1 MIVKL
6 FKGLLGLIFSL
17 LLIICVALGG
27 LLGTETGSRWLLEQI
42 PGLTVEEFSGRLGYQ
57 WQARRLV
64 WADPQNTVQLE
75 QLRFEWQPGCLL
87 SLNLCL
93 ERIHVEQVQL
103 KLAPST
109 EESTES
115 GPLVLPQLPIPLGVR
130 IGEVQLGQL
139 IMDEATLVRQ
149 LKVSAQGDTR
159 PGWPVQLKAG
169 VELPMPQ
176 GPNLSLQTELEG
188 NLEQQIQI
196 KLDTQGYISAQLSGH
211 ITPLDP
217 NLPLEIQLNTQPF
230 KPDPSLPDSLT
241 LHALNLTAAGD
252 GQQGYQITGSGRLGT
267 GQSVRLLLDA
277 LLKLDGVALKQLAL
291 NADNNRYLRITGG
304 AKWSDTLTANTELAW
319 QDFPW
324 QNLYPADTPP
334 VSLKR
339 LKAQFGYQDRTQSY
353 QGQINADLQG
363 PAGPFSLKTPV
374 QGSLTEVS
382 LPQLELVAGQG
393 RIKGAIKLGWAE
405 KIAWLAQLELSA
417 LNPSYWV
424 AELPGTLGGTLNTQG
439 ELKQDQLQAKAQLA
453 LNGRLRNAPTSLQL
467 NAQGKDNRWT
477 VDQLDLR
484 LGDNRI
490 QGQGQYAER
499 LSAQL
504 NLSLNRLT
512 QLWPGLQGQAQ
523 GQLNLAGTLNDPQ
536 GKLNLKAQGIAFEG
550 QRLRQ
555 LDLKAEVAAQQRG
568 SIDLSAKGINAGGTD
583 IGQLN
588 LNGSGSLERHQL
600 SLKLDGPLAD
610 VALALSG
617 GLKGN
622 DWRGQL
628 SSARI
633 KGYDQDW
640 SLSQAAKID
649 YVAQRLTLG
658 AHCWRFKDASLCA
671 ENQRLTP
678 NTQVRYQLQNFPLDS
693 LARWMPDNLAW
704 QGRLNAKVD
713 LDLPSTGPTGQVQV
727 TANEGRIRWKEGK
740 SWHDIAYQSIRLDGR
755 LTPKQADLVAD
766 IQAGPLGQLNL
777 QAQIDPRKAVK
788 PIQGSFSLQKLNLGV
803 AKAFIPQV
811 DQLEGQLNGSGRI
824 TGTLDKPN
832 ISGQL
837 VLSDGK
843 VSGNQLPTS
852 LEQIRIQADI
862 AGDQMQI
869 NGSWRSGR
877 KGKGSLKGQVAW
889 AQQPEV
895 DLLLEAQQ
903 LPVTVPPYA
912 QLFASSN
919 LRISLLNNLLSVT
932 GKVSIPKGQIQVR
945 ELPPSTVSVSSD
957 AVIVGQEPTAPTSP
971 APSMK
976 MNILVEVGQEQVSFS
991 GFGLRANLAGHMQI
1005 GDNLDARGELQLKDG
1020 RYKAYGQNLSI
1031 RRARILFTGPL
1042 AEPFLDIEAV
1052 RTIEADDVIAGL
1064 RISGSTRQPKVE
1076 IFSEPSMNQ
1085 SQALSYLVMGH
1096 AQGADTGDSN
1106 MLARAAVSLGVSG
1119 TAALTGELAAALGI
1133 EDFQLDTEG
1142 SGAGTNVVAS
1152 GRLNDRLSVRYGV
1165 GVFEQGTTLAL
1176 RYQLT
1181 KQLFLEAASGL
1192 SSSLDVFYRK
1202 DF

>member
-1 MIVKL
+1 MLKL
-6 FKGLLGLIFSL
+6 FKGLLRFIFSL
-17 LLIICVALGG
+17 LLLLCVALGG
-27 LLGTETGSRWLLEQI
+27 LLGTQSGSRWLLEQI
-42 PGLTVEEFSGRLGYQ
+42 PGLAVEEFSGQLGYQ
-57 WQARRLV
+57 WHARRIL
-64 WADPQNTVQLE
+64 WTDPQNQVRLE
-75 QLRFEWQPGCLL
+75 QVHFAWQPSCLL
-87 SLNLCL
+87 YLSLCL
-93 ERIHVEQVQL
+93 ERISAEQLQL
-103 KLAPST
+103 KLAPSET
-109 EESTES
+109 DSPES
-115 GPLVLPQLPIPLGVR
+115 GPLVLP
-130 IGEVQLGQL
+130 
-139 IMDEATLVRQ
+139 
-149 LKVSAQGDTR
+149 
-159 PGWPVQLKAG
+159 
-169 VELPMPQ
+169 ELPMPLGLHIGEIQLGQVIMDEDTLARHIQLSGQ
-176 GPNLSLQTELEG
+176 GHTTPGWPIQLKASVELPFPEGSGLSVQTELEG
-188 NLEQQIQI
+188 TLQHQIRINLR
-196 KLDTQGYISAQLSGH
+196 TQGYLNAQLSGH
-211 ITPLDP
+211 VVPLDP
-217 NLPLEIQLNTQPF
+217 DLPLSLNLNTQPF
-230 KPDPSLPDSLT
+230 KADPSLPDSLT
-241 LHALNLTAAGD
+241 LYGLTLTAAGD
-252 GQQGYQITGSGRLGT
+252 GQQGYQLNGSGRLGT
-267 GQSVRLLLDA
+267 GQSVQLLLEA

-304 AKWSDTLTANTELAW
+304 ANWSEALTANTELTW

-339 LKAQFGYQDRTQSY
+339 LNAKLGYQDRNQSY
-353 QGQINADLQG
+353 QGQISADLQG

-439 ELKQDQLQAKAQLA
+439 ELKQDQLQGKAQLA

-467 NAQGKDNRWT
+467 NAQGQNNRWM

-504 NLSLNRLT
+504 NLSLNRLA

-536 GKLNLKAQGIAFEG
+536 GKLNLKAQGIAYQG

-583 IGQLN
+583 VGQFN
-588 LNGSGSLERHQL
+588 LNGSGSLERHQV
-600 SLKLDGPLAD
+600 SLKLDGPLAK

-617 GLKGN
+617 GLKGS

-628 SSARI
+628 SSAQI

-640 SLSQAAKID
+640 TLNQAAKID

-671 ENQRLTP
+671 DNQRLTP

-693 LARWMPDNLAW
+693 LARWMPDNMAW
-704 QGRLNAKVD
+704 QGRLNAKVN
-713 LDLPSTGPTGQVQV
+713 LDLPTSGPTGQIQV
-727 TANEGRIRWKEGK
+727 DANEGRLRWREGK
-740 SWHDIAYQSIRLDGR
+740 IWHDIAYQSIHLEGR
-755 LTPKQADLVAD
+755 LTPRQAEILAD

-777 QAQIDPRKAVK
+777 QAQIDPRKTSK
-788 PIQGSFSLQKLNLGV
+788 PIVGSFSLQKLNLGV
-803 AKAFIPQV
+803 AKAFIPQI

-837 VLSDGK
+837 VLSEGK
-843 VSGNQLPTS
+843 VSGSQLPTT

-869 NGSWRSGR
+869 NGGWRSGR
-877 KGKGSLKGQVAW
+877 EGKGSLKGRVAW
-889 AQQPEV
+889 APQPEV
-895 DLLLEAQQ
+895 ELLLDAQQ
-903 LPVTVPPYA
+903 LPITVAPYA
-912 QLFASSN
+912 QLSASSN
-919 LRISLLNNLLSVT
+919 LRISLLDNLLSVK
-932 GKVSIPKGQIQVR
+932 GNVRIPKGKIQVR

-957 AVIVGQEPTAPTSP
+957 AVIVGQEPAATSP
-971 APSMK
+971 APK
-976 MNILVEVGQEQVSFS
+976 MNMDILVEVGQERVSFS
-991 GFGLRANLAGHMQI
+991 GFGLQANLAGHMQI
-1005 GDNLDARGELQLKDG
+1005 GDNLDTRGELQLKDG

-1052 RTIEADDVIAGL
+1052 RRIEADDVTAGL
-1064 RISGSTRQPKVE
+1064 RISGSTRQPRVE

-1106 MLARAAVSLGVSG
+1106 ILARAAVSLGVSG
-1119 TAALTGELAAALGI
+1119 TAALTGDIAEKLGI
-1133 EDFQLDTEG
+1133 QDFQLDTEG
-1142 SGAGTNVVAS
+1142 SGTSTNVVAS